1 MINYLKN
8 VRPER
13 IILKV
18 KVLKKLTATLL
29 VGFVFGVS
37 QIAQAQTMVEK
48 GKTIAIEIPFDTEAL
63 CNMEVVRGGEKTN
76 VRVERNKKSVYQFDG
91 RELGE
96 ETIRW
101 EGKMKFRGLKT
112 LGPCRG
118 NGEITVT
125 TVNAG
130 SEFPEAPIDRE
141 SARSDTTK
149 TAVTAPSSQLASTP
163 PEALP
168 ASEDFLVLYNTSELF
183 YLHLLKKLDGS
194 TKIENADQPYRGGFC
209 LYTTGSYDQATRAAL
224 NGAMPELLA
233 EEFKKKGSKADNRFS
248 HINCT
253 NAEGNENVGNAE
265 LLVIQRPGLA
275 QVSAFRGFGKGW
287 VPFATINGD
296 TVATTLTRLA
306 DAERTAL
313 ATADSR
319 RDELER
325 MANARSKDKIGS
337 ITIAYS
343 QREQNLR
350 LCTRKG
356 DETFELAT
364 KGYFSTEALRLS
376 EGYISNANKE
386 RSLLNRDS
394 PITKVY
400 ESLDDFY
407 EAIQRDGRACEVYVD
422 YPENLKV
429 LMGVFKAYEL
439 NPLVPVLELK
449 EDWARQQGYAD
460 FGSYEFAK
468 TVGGDAGLVAEL
480 ASRDVT
486 EIKTFNEAVAQMIN
500 QGYSQ
505 DRSAGTV
512 LSFLIDQQIGFM
524 TNKSAV
530 AVRDEKRRAE
540 AAEAKKRKD
549 IQLQKYPY
557 FAILSCGGGG
567 GKNTVF
573 CFAGSAFE
581 ENGVHTELKLT
592 RGGISEIYSAFD
604 FGHSVGRW
612 ERDGLHIDLPSSFR
626 LTAQNASKML
636 ALQLRV
642 YDSATGNLVY
652 QDVAGQFAYVDFY
665 N

>member
-1 MINYLKN
+1 M
-8 VRPER
+8 
-13 IILKV
+13 
-18 KVLKKLTATLL
+18 KKLTATLL

-37 QIAQAQTMVEK
+37 QIAQAQTRVEK

-149 TAVTAPSSQLASTP
+149 TAVTAPSSQLASTQ

-168 ASEDFLVLYNTSELF
+168 ASEDFLVLYNTSELD
-183 YLHLLKKLDGS
+183 YLRLLKKLDGS
-194 TKIENADQPYRGGFC
+194 TKIANADQAYVGGFC

-253 NAEGNENVGNAE
+253 NAAGIENVGNAE

-275 QVSAFRGFGKGW
+275 QVSSLPGFKSLRPGGLW
-287 VPFATINGD
+287 LPFATINGD
-296 TVATTLTRLA
+296 AVATTLTRLA

-325 MANARSKDKIGS
+325 LANARSKDKIGS

-343 QREQNLR
+343 QRDENLR

-407 EAIQRDGRACEVYVD
+407 EAIQRNEVGQRGRACEVYVD

-512 LSFLIDQQIGFM
+512 LSFLIDQRIGFM
-524 TNKSAV
+524 RNMSAV

-557 FAILSCGGGG
+557 FAILSCGGRGEE
-567 GKNTVF
+567 KTVL
-573 CFAGSAFE
+573 CFNSQGFE

-604 FGHSVGRW
+604 FGHFVGRW

-626 LTAQNASKML
+626 LTAQNASKMF
-636 ALQLRV
+636 ALQLKV
-642 YDSATGNLVY
+642 YDSETGNLVY
-652 QDVAGQFAYVDFY
+652 QDVAGQFAYVDYY